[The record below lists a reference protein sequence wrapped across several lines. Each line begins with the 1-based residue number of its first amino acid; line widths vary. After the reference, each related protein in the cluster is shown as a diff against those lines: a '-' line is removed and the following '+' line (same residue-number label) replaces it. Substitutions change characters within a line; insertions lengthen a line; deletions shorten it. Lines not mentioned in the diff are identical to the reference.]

1 MSFSCLD
8 RQKKTTLLLIII
20 IQYKRR
26 SNNETFINEKNQI
39 NHEILKILT
48 KILQHITPFSNVP
61 NSRNATRQPEL
72 IYRINKHRYEILLI
86 CIFPSPS
93 ANLQIHEFQFEF
105 PSLERKAI
113 LWKVEE
119 RLKCPR
125 VWIYIYRE
133 EEEEEGA
140 ILFESV
146 CDSRKRK
153 RWVKKRRGGRW
164 LPVNGTKNHANLLSL
179 GKAFRFDPSSCH
191 VPFHLYPS
199 ECLACHLMHT
209 RICIRS
215 LLFICRYLLCLL

>member
-1 MSFSCLD
+1 MHIPLPVREFANPRISIRISLVGKEGNIMESGGKIKVSEGLD
-8 RQKKTTLLLIII
+8 
-20 IQYKRR
+20 
-26 SNNETFINEKNQI
+26 
-39 NHEILKILT
+39 
-48 KILQHITPFSNVP
+48 
-61 NSRNATRQPEL
+61 
-72 IYRINKHRYEILLI
+72 
-86 CIFPSPS
+86 
-93 ANLQIHEFQFEF
+93 
-105 PSLERKAI
+105 
-113 LWKVEE
+113 
-119 RLKCPR
+119 
-125 VWIYIYRE
+125 IYI
-133 EEEEEGA
+133 EEEEGA